1 MKVRRLFPFL
11 LVLGLGCRT
20 LAFPAYQSED
30 FVTNVV
36 EKPTGFFR
44 LVQRADGRWWAIDPL
59 GRGTFLRG
67 VDHIT
72 YGGFYSA
79 FTKRS
84 TYHEA
89 NKVRFPVKADWE
101 SDTLGRLKAW
111 GFNMLGAGC
120 DPALE
125 RRGLVHTGFV
135 SIGEGFC
142 RAATDD
148 NEYAICPFEN
158 KPCSAFP
165 NVFHPQFAAF
175 CDEQARTRC
184 APSRDDPWLFGY
196 FIDNELAWWGRTLPP
211 DSGTGLYAAVAAL
224 PSEHSAHVAL
234 TKFLAALG
242 KTEATATTV
251 DQLDFLR
258 LAAEIYFRESCAAI
272 RRHDPNHLV
281 LGARFAGLDGANPIV
296 WEVAGRFCDA
306 VTFNCYPWADLDRGV
321 VLTARP
327 PHGERIETA
336 FARAYSWT
344 RKPMLITEWSFPAL
358 DSGLPC
364 QYGAGQR
371 FRTQDLRV
379 RATEL
384 FARTMLASPYFV
396 GYDYFMWIDQPPEG
410 FNVYFKENTN
420 YGLQT
425 ETGEPYP
432 DLTRMFARL
441 HSDIGHVR
449 TNAAPSAQGNDFG
462 STVRA
467 KSFLDK
473 FFPREPGVVC
483 SRLSEEYAISNKVG
497 FAVVSRTGDAPVF
510 RTVRYR
516 DAEIGS
522 LGGLV
527 KIQREGLPEWHAV
540 EATTAVWRE
549 WAGRGTLVTTGRGQ
563 AGGTTFEVEQ
573 AFVVHPRKPWIF
585 CNLVRLRNTG
595 KKPLTVLGWFF
606 RPYAAFT
613 PIDAAGRPK
622 RTPNLWQ
629 GAMYD
634 AWVSVADSRYWGGLS
649 FASAAEPFTFFLG
662 RGGCQL
668 PDAIFTPSGGELV
681 LKPSEAWEP
690 NSMAWMLAV
699 GGVDGTDGW
708 AALVRAFEKHVFNL
722 QSKTINKTE
731 ER

>member
-1 MKVRRLFPFL
+1 MKVCPFAFL
-11 LVLGLGCRT
+11 LVLVLGCHA
-20 LAFPAYQSED
+20 LAYPVYQSDD

-36 EKPTGFFR
+36 EKATGFFR

-72 YGGFYSA
+72 YGGFYCA

-101 SDTLGRLKAW
+101 TDTINRLKAW

-135 SIGEGFC
+135 AIGESFC
-142 RAATDD
+142 RVKIDD
-148 NEYAICPFEN
+148 GENAICPFEN

-175 CDEQARTRC
+175 CDERARMRC

-224 PSEHSAHVAL
+224 PATHSAHLAL
-234 TKFLAALG
+234 AKFLAGRG
-242 KTEATATTV
+242 KTVATAT
-251 DQLDFLR
+251 DADKLAFLR
-258 LAAEIYFRESCAAI
+258 FAAEVYFRESCAAI

-281 LGARFAGLDGANPIV
+281 LGARFAGLDGANPVV
-296 WEVAGRFCDA
+296 WEVAGQYCDV
-306 VTFNCYPWADLDRGV
+306 VTFNCYPWADLDRGAV
-321 VLTARP
+321 MTARP
-327 PHGERIETA
+327 PRGERIETA
-336 FARAYSWT
+336 FERVHSWV

-358 DSGLPC
+358 DAGLPC

-371 FRTQDLRV
+371 FRTQALRV
-379 RATEL
+379 QATEL

-410 FNVYFKENTN
+410 FNASFRENTN

-425 ETGEPYP
+425 SAGDPYP
-432 DLTRMFARL
+432 DLIRMFTHL
-441 HSDIGHVR
+441 HSDVGSARLSRLNSVR
-449 TNAAPSAQGNDFG
+449 KDGFG
-462 STVRA
+462 STVMA
-467 KSFLDK
+467 EAFLDK

-483 SRLSEEYAISNKVG
+483 LRAQEGYVISNG
-497 FAVVSRTGDAPVF
+497 IGLAVAMRTGDAPAF
-510 RTVRYR
+510 RTVQYR
-516 DAEIGS
+516 DVEIGS

-527 KIQREGLPEWHAV
+527 KILRGNSPEWHSV
-540 EATTAVWRE
+540 ESTTAAWCER
-549 WAGRGTLVTTGRGQ
+549 AGRGTLVTRGRGE
-563 AGGTTFEVEQ
+563 AGETTFEVDQEL
-573 AFVVHPRKPWIF
+573 VVHPRKPWIF
-585 CNLVRLRNTG
+585 CNLVSVRNTG
-595 KKPLTVLGWFF
+595 MKPLTLTGWFF

-613 PIDAAGRPK
+613 PVDASGRTK
-622 RTPNLWQ
+622 RTPKLWQ
-629 GAMYD
+629 GAMFD
-634 AWVSVADSRYWGGLS
+634 AWLSAADSRYWGGLS
-649 FASAAEPFTFFLG
+649 FAPSAEPFNFFLG
-662 RGGCQL
+662 RGNCQL
-668 PDAIFTPSGGELV
+668 PDAIFTPSGGNVL
-681 LKPSEAWEP
+681 LKPGEAWKP
-690 NSMAWMLAV
+690 NGAAWMLAIC
-699 GGVDGTDGW
+699 GSDGADGW
-708 AALVRAFEKHVFNL
+708 AALVCAFENHAFNL
-722 QSKTINKTE
+722 PFKSINKTG